1 MKFHRN
7 IIWIIPLLAIITFPL
22 WSIPV
27 GNFLAPRTSIDP
39 APKRQQADTHDFNM
53 EKVNILQHQDGRKT
67 AVIRARKAH
76 TGKDPNLIIMELVIA
91 DIFDEKGNVT
101 NIIANT
107 GQYDSTGK
115 LLTLTGDVVVHK
127 TLDNQ
132 FLYTDLL
139 YYDSEQRT
147 INCPGKT
154 RLEGENVA
162 IDGGSLDY
170 DIKSQSYIID
180 KGVTC
185 ILDGFINP

>member
-7 IIWIIPLLAIITFPL
+7 IIWIIPLFTIITSPL

-27 GNFLAPRTSIDP
+27 SNFLAPRTSIDP
-39 APKRQQADTHDFNM
+39 APQKQQADTHDFNM

-91 DIFDEKGNVT
+91 DIFDEEGNIT

-107 GQYDSTGK
+107 GKYDSTGK

-185 ILDGFINP
+185 ILEGFINP

>member
-7 IIWIIPLLAIITFPL
+7 IIWIIPLFTIITFPL
-22 WSIPV
+22 WSVPV

-39 APKRQQADTHDFNM
+39 APQKQQADTHDFNM

-91 DIFDEKGNVT
+91 DIFDEEGNIT

-107 GQYDSTGK
+107 GKYDSTGK

>member
-7 IIWIIPLLAIITFPL
+7 TIWIIPLITIITFPL

-39 APKRQQADTHDFNM
+39 APKKQQADTHNFNM
-53 EKVNILQHQDGRKT
+53 EKVNILQNQNGRKT
-67 AVIRARKAH
+67 AVIRARKAY
-76 TGKDPNLIIMELVIA
+76 TGKDPNLIMMELVIS
-91 DIFDEKGNVT
+91 DLFDEEGNVT
-101 NIIANT
+101 NIVANT
-107 GQYDSTGK
+107 GKYDSTSK
-115 LLTLTGDVVVHK
+115 LLTLTGDVVVHR
-127 TLDNQ
+127 TPDDQ

-147 INCPGKT
+147 ISCPGQT
-154 RLEGENVA
+154 RLEGENVV

-170 DIKSQSYIID
+170 DIKNQSYIID

-185 ILDGFINP
+185 VLDGFVTP

>member
-7 IIWIIPLLAIITFPL
+7 IIWIIPLLSIITFPF

-39 APKRQQADTHDFNM
+39 APKKQQADTHDFNM

-67 AVIRARKAH
+67 AVIRASKAH

-107 GQYDSTGK
+107 GQYNSTSK

-147 INCPGKT
+147 ISCPGKT

-185 ILDGFINP
+185 ILDGFIDP